1 MSFVCKRKDNHIIP
15 KNCFPAEK
23 VYESTG
29 QQVNEATGQRGDS
42 SKNRNSKFCEF
53 EKSKFQS

>member
-15 KNCFPAEK
+15 KNCFPVEK
-23 VYESTG
+23 VYESTGQQVNESTG

-42 SKNRNSKFCEF
+42 SKNRNSKF
-53 EKSKFQS
+53 